1 MARRTLEYHRITDL
15 QRAESNAKG
24 HDVDGI
30 AASVRRFGFVE
41 PIILDTRTQRLV
53 AGHGRLDDLEAKH
66 AAGEPLPDGIDVD
79 VDGTWLAPVIHW
91 ASKDD
96 AEAEAYAVAVNQLP
110 MAGGWEPETLIEQL
124 ERIQATPLGLDG
136 VGFARDDLDLM
147 LAERALL
154 LEQPDAMPPAP
165 KEWDTETKGSDDGTV
180 AFRFGDYSGKVQRSI
195 YDTFVKRLEALRS
208 DESIVLLDEA
218 LVRWLQLVDEQ
229 TPAAT

>member
-1 MARRTLEYHRITDL
+1 MTRRTLEYHRITDL
-15 QRAESNAKG
+15 QRAEANAKG
-24 HDVDGI
+24 HDVEGI

-41 PIILDTRTQRLV
+41 PIILDTRTMRLV
-53 AGHGRLDDLEAKH
+53 AGHGRLDDLEAKQ
-66 AAGEPLPDGIDVD
+66 AAGDDVPDGIDVD
-79 VDGTWLAPVIHW
+79 DDGTWLAPVIHW
-91 ASKDD
+91 TSADD

-124 ERIQATPLGLDG
+124 ERIQQTELGLDG

-154 LEQPDAMPPAP
+154 LEQPDTMPPPP
-165 KEWDTETKGSDDGTV
+165 KEWDTDTKGSDDGTV
-180 AFRFGDYSGKVQRSI
+180 AFRFGDYSGKVQRTV

-218 LVRWLQLVDEQ
+218 LVRWLQLVE
-229 TPAAT
+229 PESAASA